1 MIVIKTIFV
10 YFIVFIKYFYIL
22 PGDNTTVLDCIE
34 VKYNPKITTK
44 KPIKSS
50 IIY

>member
-1 MIVIKTIFV
+1 M
-10 YFIVFIKYFYIL
+10 KYLYIL
-22 PGDNTTVLDCIE
+22 PGGNTTVLDCIE

-44 KPIKSS
+44 NPIKSN

>member
-1 MIVIKTIFV
+1 MKTIFLH
-10 YFIVFIKYFYIL
+10 FIVFIKHFYIL
-22 PGDNTTVLDCIE
+22 PEGNTTVLDCIE
-34 VKYNPKITTK
+34 VKYNPKMTTK